1 MKITDFFTVSPL
13 ALDCLMEIQILTTLL
28 FCNWHCHSNTAR
40 VIGFCHDHHLS
51 TVYRAIF
58 RSNFEFFNAEQS
70 IDLWNFVIY
79 RRTLLRS
86 VRGDLR
92 SLIIDAPK
100 KTGKVI
106 IVGERLDLFNYNVIA
121 DSARDFCFFKRR
133 KFSGD
138 TILLEFTGCFAL
150 CLWFLQTGMDYSGIV
165 DSKGMESN
173 GWDLW

>member
-1 MKITDFFTVSPL
+1 M
-13 ALDCLMEIQILTTLL
+13 
-28 FCNWHCHSNTAR
+28 
-40 VIGFCHDHHLS
+40 
-51 TVYRAIF
+51 
-58 RSNFEFFNAEQS
+58 
-70 IDLWNFVIY
+70 
-79 RRTLLRS
+79 LRS

-106 IVGERLDLFNYNVIA
+106 IVGERFDLFNYNVIA

-133 KFSGD
+133 KLSGD

-173 GWDLW
+173 G